1 MVNVFLWVVGILLA
15 FQLILLL
22 GLIIWKTRTLAKEK
36 ILGAEVDR
44 LMPAYREY
52 IKASRSEQPKLSA
65 NAKLQAAAIE
75 RTLDQLMSEADA
87 EHEKKKVMELA
98 DQNLSAYYRNVLKKG
113 KWADRI
119 NTLYFIEDFRMAS
132 LQDDVF
138 RHFKKLRKQDEEYRQ
153 CLRSA
158 AVLQDSKVIDVLLAN
173 QTLSTG
179 FIKEI
184 LFRLKPS
191 LLVDLSR
198 RLAVNDKATENLLFA
213 FITING
219 EQKNELFFPFV
230 ENLMLDNRLEV
241 RIKAMKSLCNY
252 EKLQDPSK
260 LSGFFKSANWEER
273 MYAAKLTGACRL
285 NGFTESLVELFSD
298 PVWWVRFSAAE
309 NIYELDNGAGM
320 LKRIGATSKDAYAR
334 DIANHML
341 TRKGGKS
348 Q

>member
-15 FQLILLL
+15 FQLILLF
-22 GLIIWKTRTLAKEK
+22 GLIIWKTRTLSKEK
-36 ILGAEVDR
+36 RLGEEVER
-44 LMPAYREY
+44 LMPQFKEY
-52 IKASRSEQPKLSA
+52 IEGSPSGKTKLPE
-65 NAKLQAAAIE
+65 NVNMQAAAIE
-75 RTLDQLMSEADA
+75 KTLDQLMSEAAA
-87 EHEKKKVMELA
+87 EQEKKKVMELA
-98 DQNLSAYYRNVLKKG
+98 DQNLSAYYKKILKKG

-132 LQDDVF
+132 LQEEVF
-138 RHFKKLRKQDEEYRQ
+138 QHFKKLHKQDEEYRQ

-158 AVLQDSKVIDVLLAN
+158 AVLQDPKVIDVLFAN
-173 QTLSTG
+173 HTLSTG

-184 LFRLKPS
+184 LFRLNPS
-191 LLVDLSR
+191 LLVDLSQR
-198 RLAVNDKATENLLFA
+198 ITVEDKASENLLFA
-213 FITING
+213 FIAING

-230 ENLMLDNRLEV
+230 ENMMLDNRLEV

-260 LSGFFKSANWEER
+260 LSRFFKSANWEER

-285 NGFTESLVELFSD
+285 NEFTESLVDLFSD
-298 PVWWVRFSAAE
+298 PVWWVRFSAAD
-309 NIYELDNGAGM
+309 NIYELDNGAGI

-334 DIANHML
+334 DIAMHML